1 MTGLAAIAAAAAA
14 PLVPLMD
21 LWVPILIAT
30 ALVWVLSALFWTVS
44 PHHKGDFGQL
54 PNEDQ
59 TLGALRQ
66 ASLKPGTYGFPYAAS
81 QADAKS
87 PEFQKKL
94 ETGPVGTLTI
104 QSADVYKN
112 MGKPMILSVIF
123 YLVVSVFVAY
133 VAGRTL
139 PAGTDYLQVFRI
151 VGATAFLAYGMAIIP
166 DTIWFGRGW
175 TRAGKQLLDA
185 LVYALVT
192 AGVFGWRWP
201 GM

>member
-1 MTGLAAIAAAAAA
+1 MDVAAAAA
-14 PLVPLMD
+14 LVPLTD
-21 LWVPILIAT
+21 LWLPIIIA
-30 ALVWVLSALFWTVS
+30 AVLVWVLSALFWTVS
-44 PHHKGDFGQL
+44 PHHKKDFARL
-54 PNEDQ
+54 PNEAQ
-59 TLGALRQ
+59 TLSALRQ
-66 ASLKPGTYGFPYAAS
+66 TTLAPGTYGFPYCET
-81 QADAKS
+81 QADAKT

-94 ETGPVGTLTI
+94 ETGPIGTLTV

-112 MGKPMILSVIF
+112 MGKPMILSVVY

-139 PAGTDYLQVFRI
+139 PAGTEYLQVFRI

-175 TRAGKQLLDA
+175 TRAWKQLFDA
-185 LVYALVT
+185 LVYAVFT

-201 GM
+201 GT